1 MGKETEERKESSE
14 GRVVEVAIL
23 ERDLQ
28 NTHLLLTGK
37 GKKLGS
43 KKDMGKETEERKES
57 SEGRVVEV
65 AILERDLQNTH
76 LLLTGKGKKLGSK
89 ENIPMHRV
97 FECGKQLPKTKNKE
111 DKQKWHYFQVASINL
126 FWAFPRF
133 FYKIRPIPERC
144 KRNYFFSP
152 HLQELD
158 KKKKKKNK

>member
-1 MGKETEERKESSE
+1 
-14 GRVVEVAIL
+14 
-23 ERDLQ
+23 
-28 NTHLLLTGK
+28 
-37 GKKLGS
+37 
-43 KKDMGKETEERKES
+43 MGKETEERKES

-111 DKQKWHYFQVASINL
+111 DKQKWDYFQVASINL
-126 FWAFPRF
+126 FWAFPRC

-158 KKKKKKNK
+158 KKKKKKNEDTSQEAKKVLRKTSAYVSILGSHSVSRTNFFFFFFFFLF